1 MTDTTAKILPKG
13 CENTGLT
20 EEIASDL
27 FRKVGS
33 HFMAIV
39 ELEVVYPHGPNTDG
53 KRRIDLRIK
62 QVEPAMDSTLSEHLR
77 ELTRTLHYNRQ
88 VATHGPTLDGG
99 EERTVDDVLAAGK
112 KHEPHP
118 YLAST
123 LSIDDDAICDVCG
136 QVESAA
142 VHADRDQLADPFA
155 VTEPDDADEET
166 EEEPETGDEEYVD
179 EGEWDDENAA
189 EREELPVT

>member
-1 MTDTTAKILPKG
+1 MTDTTAKVLAKG

-53 KRRIDLRIK
+53 KRRIDLRLK
-62 QVEPAMDSTLSEHLR
+62 QVEPAMDDNLSEHLR

-88 VATHGPTLDGG
+88 VATHGPTLDGAD
-99 EERTVDDVLAAGK
+99 EPSVDDVLAAGA
-112 KHEPHP
+112 KHRPHP

-123 LSIDDDAICDVCG
+123 LSLDDDAICDVCG
-136 QVESAA
+136 QHEGAP
-142 VHADRDQLADPFA
+142 VHADREQLADPFA
-155 VTEPDDADEET
+155 VTEDDLDYGDDPEPDDSDDASDDLAEDLEL
-166 EEEPETGDEEYVD
+166 EEEP
-179 EGEWDDENAA
+179 AA
-189 EREELPVT
+189 T